1 MSRITHGEIETGPD
15 QTTMLVTP
23 VSSEEYDRKSE
34 IPWGSLP
41 GEMPYFFQTQQRQY
55 KVEVVQNTQSLASIG
70 TAAVF
75 EDSATGPF
83 AGLRLG
89 YLGAVPIALPLYPLN
104 SVHRFL
110 LSNPWHYACV
120 SAKATATTDLGFTWA
135 SDTTTKR
142 GVSNTQW
149 KRLMAF
155 EEQVYSTNQQD
166 LSGVLKTG
174 AIDYYSS
181 GNMFFEVQLTD
192 GNLLDS
198 IYAVP
203 AVTCFRHPFL
213 PLVAQIPAK
222 YDGSSLSLANNQFE
236 PSAVLAL
243 FMSGIDMRTPAIQE
257 LIPMRQRTLAGR
269 SEMVL
274 EANYICSSDPLY
286 GIGDIIA
293 GLPALLGDNAAAQY
307 NLQFFENNAVP
318 RYAVTI
324 SGGRVTASV
333 VESIGKFLDREIKRQ
348 NHRTIVIPL
357 PRGFTAEFKALDS
370 TPNEGSFLNYK
381 KINRE
386 EIAAIHKVPP
396 SEIGLWESANKA
408 NASQQSKNYFTKV
421 IKPNQAIL
429 ERMMNRII
437 RKHLGITKYTFK
449 FNNVEF
455 TDDQEKATVLE
466 TQARAKAAEVNTI
479 KTAIEV
485 ITTYVEKSTITEEVG
500 TKMLN
505 KLVERLVAVTA
516 GMSDME
522 STPVD

>member
-1 MSRITHGEIETGPD
+1 MARFTHGDTDSAPE
-15 QTTMLVTP
+15 QTTLVVSPVTP
-23 VSSEEYDRKSE
+23 EEYIDDSSFVWGQTESE
-34 IPWGSLP
+34 R
-41 GEMPYFFQTQQRQY
+41 PYFMKTKKQAYRI
-55 KVEVVQNTQSLASIG
+55 EPAANVQAIAECRNPFDADA
-70 TAAVF
+70 TA
-75 EDSATGPF
+75 PF

-89 YLGAVPIALPLYPLN
+89 YLGSVPIALPLFPLI

-120 SAKATATTDLGFTWA
+120 SAKATATTDLGFTWV
-135 SDTTTKR
+135 SDTATKR

-149 KRLMAF
+149 KRLLAF
-155 EEQVYSTNQQD
+155 EERVYKNNHQD

-174 AIDYYSS
+174 AMDYYSC

-203 AVTCFRHPFL
+203 AVTCFRHPFY

-222 YDGSSLSLANNQFE
+222 YDGSSLSLAFNQFE
-236 PSAVLAL
+236 PTAVLPL
-243 FMSGIDMRTPAIQE
+243 FMSDLDMNNPAIQA
-257 LIPMRQRTLAGR
+257 LIPARQRTLAGK
-269 SEMVL
+269 SEIVL
-274 EANYICSSDPLY
+274 EANYVNSSDPLY

-293 GLPALLGDNAAAQY
+293 ALPSLLGDNAAAQY

-324 SGGRVTASV
+324 SGGRVTAAV
-333 VESIGKFLDREIKRQ
+333 VKSIGDFLDTEIKRQ

-357 PRGFTAEFKALDS
+357 PRGFTAEFKPLDN

-386 EIAAIHKVPP
+386 EIAAVHKIPP

-408 NASQQSKNYFTKV
+408 NSSQQSKNYFTKV

-437 RKHLGITKYTFK
+437 QRHLGITKYTFK

-466 TQARAKAAEVNTI
+466 TQARAKSAEVAAIRATIDAVTAAMESETLTEGAGKTTINT
-479 KTAIEV
+479 
-485 ITTYVEKSTITEEVG
+485 
-500 TKMLN
+500 
-505 KLVERLVAVTA
+505 LVKRLVAVIT
-516 GMSDME
+516 GETDNIG
-522 STPVD
+522 TLGD